1 MPMFKKKVRHINR
14 YREIAA
20 ALFSQGFDYIVEEI
34 GLLQKIPYYQRVRPV
49 ISAGGT
55 GGVSERIRL
64 VLQQLGPI
72 GLSIAGQYSRLW
84 ESASGLLCFCLAG
97 SCMPLSAQASCSR
110 FAKEARPIRVL

>member
-1 MPMFKKKVRHINR
+1 MFKKKVRHINR

-55 GGVSERIRL
+55 GTYPAGAAAIGSHRVEYCGAIFPVVGIGFGIAMLLFGWLLYAIIR
-64 VLQQLGPI
+64 
-72 GLSIAGQYSRLW
+72 
-84 ESASGLLCFCLAG
+84 SGKL
-97 SCMPLSAQASCSR
+97 
-110 FAKEARPIRVL
+110 